1 MKPQQAVI
9 VYVEDD
15 EPSIFVMKMIL
26 EKVMNLKNTYI
37 LRSSRDFLQ
46 QVKGLGVIPD
56 LFLMDIQMKPHDGF
70 ELLSWL
76 RRDPQFAQSKVVAL
90 TASVMNEQVAR
101 LKESG
106 FDGAIAKPLNIDVFP
121 QLIKNILNGGSVWY
135 IS

>member
-26 EKVMNLKNTYI
+26 ERVMNLKNTYI
-37 LRSSRDFLQ
+37 LRSSRDFMQ

-70 ELLSWL
+70 ELLSLL
-76 RRDPQFAQSKVVAL
+76 RRDQQFAQSKVVAL

-106 FDGAIAKPLNIDVFP
+106 FDGAIAKPLNIDLFP

>member
-1 MKPQQAVI
+1 MQPQQAVI

-26 EKVMNLKNTYI
+26 ERVMNLKNTYV
-37 LRSSRDFLQ
+37 LRSSRDFMQ
-46 QVKGLGVIPD
+46 RVKGLGVIPD

-70 ELLSWL
+70 ELLSLL
-76 RRDPQFAQSKVVAL
+76 RRDQQFAQSKVVAL

-121 QLIKNILNGGSVWY
+121 QLIKKILNGGSVWF

>member
-1 MKPQQAVI
+1 MKLQPAVI

-26 EKVMNLKNTYI
+26 ERVMNLKNTYI
-37 LRSSRDFLQ
+37 LRSSRDFLP

-56 LFLMDIQMKPHDGF
+56 LFLLDIQMRPYDGF
-70 ELLSWL
+70 ELLSML
-76 RRDPQFAQSKVVAL
+76 RSDAQFAQSKVVAL

-106 FDGAIAKPLNIDVFP
+106 FDGAIAKPLNIDLFP
-121 QLIKNILNGGSVWY
+121 QLIKNILNGESVWY

>member
-70 ELLSWL
+70 ELLSLL
-76 RRDPQFAQSKVVAL
+76 RRDQQFAQSKVVAL